1 MSVNFTMISTP
12 SELSDL
18 MTRLS
23 ETSVISIDTEFARF
37 NTYYPIV
44 GLIQIYDGQQCFI
57 IDPLEV
63 TDLEPLAALL
73 ANEDVIKVFHAC
85 SEDIEV
91 FQHGLGVIPSP
102 IFDTQTA
109 AAILGTGFSL
119 SYQKLVLEY
128 LDIEISKDE
137 TRSDWL
143 QRPLTDSQLDYAALD
158 VIHLLEVYEKQVA
171 LLESAQRHDWVIEE
185 CGSLG
190 SGLATTV
197 EPTEYFLKV
206 RGAGKLDRQSLGILQ
221 ALCAWREN
229 LARELDVPRNR
240 VVDEKSLLV
249 LSNRR
254 PTTKEECQRVSELTP
269 KQVRK
274 YSAEII
280 DVIALAQAK
289 PADLTQAYNGLQKVP
304 IDKKNLKIM
313 RETVDNVAQS
323 YGVSPEML
331 AKKRHLEF
339 ILRSALESNGVFQLP
354 SDLQGWR
361 KKVIGD
367 ELLSAA
373 AKLAGGV

>member
-1 MSVNFTMISTP
+1 MTVNFTMISTP

-23 ETSVISIDTEFARF
+23 ASSVISIDTEFARF

-44 GLIQIYDGQQCFI
+44 GLIQIYDGEQCFI

-63 TDLEPLAALL
+63 TDLEPLAELL
-73 ANEDVIKVFHAC
+73 TNEQVIKVFHAC

-102 IFDTQTA
+102 VFDTQTA

-143 QRPLTDSQLDYAALD
+143 QRPLTESQLDYAALD
-158 VIHLLEVYEKQVA
+158 VIHLLEVYEKQVE
-171 LLESAQRHDWVIEE
+171 LLESAQRHDWVKEE
-185 CGSLG
+185 CKSLG
-190 SGLATTV
+190 SGLATTI
-197 EPTEYFLKV
+197 EPSEYFLKV
-206 RGAGKLDRQSLGILQ
+206 RGAGKLDKESLGILQ
-221 ALCAWREN
+221 ALCGWRET

-249 LSNRR
+249 MSNRR
-254 PTTKEECQRVSELTP
+254 PTSKEECQRISELTP

-274 YSAEII
+274 YSDQIVN
-280 DVIALAQAK
+280 VIAKTVAK
-289 PADLTQAYNGLQKVP
+289 PGDLTEAYKGLQKVP
-304 IDKKNLKIM
+304 IDKKNLKAL
-313 RETVDNVAQS
+313 RAKVDDVAEL

-339 ILRSALESNGVFQLP
+339 VLRSALDNNGVFNLP

-361 KKVIGD
+361 KNVIGD

-373 AKLAGGV
+373 AKLAGRT